1 MQYSFVSSYI
11 IGSGGNESVGAPFC
25 RGCPG
30 VTFIIDNYGN
40 ERQQASLSKEDQDAL
55 KNINSISNWSNFKSK
70 YQNLFNAIRAKMLG
84 NNADND
90 LMNKLNNLKSRINDA
105 GNENSDFNQKFNKLY
120 EMASGKIRDVN
131 NAATAG

>member
-1 MQYSFVSSYI
+1 
-11 IGSGGNESVGAPFC
+11 
-25 RGCPG
+25 
-30 VTFIIDNYGN
+30 
-40 ERQQASLSKEDQDAL
+40 
-55 KNINSISNWSNFKSK
+55 
-70 YQNLFNAIRAKMLG
+70 MLG

-105 GNENSDFNQKFNKLY
+105 GNENSDFTQKFNKLY